1 MFEQRLL
8 QKDTEIMDLRQSLD
22 DQTKEYGDLLDV
34 KLRLDSEIEAYRK
47 LLESEEDRWVCEI
60 HMMSNWDI
68 FIIIIIVTG
77 IYSKYSSVT

>member
-1 MFEQRLL
+1 LLSEEEMFEQRLL

-47 LLESEEDRWVCEI
+47 LLESEEDR
-60 HMMSNWDI
+60 
-68 FIIIIIVTG
+68 
-77 IYSKYSSVT
+77 

>member
-47 LLESEEDRWVCEI
+47 LLESEEDR
-60 HMMSNWDI
+60 
-68 FIIIIIVTG
+68 
-77 IYSKYSSVT
+77 